1 MRASIDPRIAF
12 VSGAL
17 TAIIA
22 FKLVH
27 FNRQRQPLT
36 PSKPSEATLD
46 SVRVTPNRLE
56 AEAMI
61 SAVGSSGA
69 GAIVTF
75 SGVTRDNFNGR
86 CVVRLE

>member
-1 MRASIDPRIAF
+1 MRASVDPRIAF

-17 TAIIA
+17 TAILA

-27 FNRQRQPLT
+27 FYRQRQLT

-46 SVRVTPNRLE
+46 SVRVTPNRLK